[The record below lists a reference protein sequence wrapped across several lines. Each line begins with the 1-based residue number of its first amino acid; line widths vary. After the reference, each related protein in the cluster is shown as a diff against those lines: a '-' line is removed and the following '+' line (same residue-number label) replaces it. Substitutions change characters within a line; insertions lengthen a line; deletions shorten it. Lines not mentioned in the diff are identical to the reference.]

1 MSNEAIIPT
10 EPVTLAV
17 YNEQVDLVEVRRDS
31 VKFPRISSTPK
42 PQAVRKMA
50 GIVYAAFLYRG
61 QEIVPEKV
69 KFIATALVDEILA
82 DPHFG
87 LHSLSWLEIG
97 MVVRRSV
104 LGGAK
109 ELYGVSVAS
118 LYSALVEYAKTE
130 GHEASK
136 MAIINK

>member
-1 MSNEAIIPT
+1 MNNEVIIPQ
-10 EPVTLAV
+10 EPATLAV
-17 YNEQVDLVEVRRDS
+17 YNRRVDLVEVRRDA
-31 VKFPRISSTPK
+31 VTFPRISATPK
-42 PQAVRKMA
+42 EEAVKKMIA
-50 GIVYAAFLYRG
+50 LVYAAFLYRG

-69 KFIATALVDEILA
+69 RFIASALVDEILA

-87 LHSLSWLEIG
+87 LPTISWMEIG
-97 MVVRRSV
+97 MVIRRAV

-136 MAIINK
+136 KANQ

>member
-1 MSNEAIIPT
+1 MNNNELTIAQAPT
-10 EPVTLAV
+10 LVA
-17 YNEQVDLVEVRRDS
+17 YNPQVDLVDIRRS
-31 VKFPRISSTPK
+31 PEKFPRISATPRDEAIK
-42 PQAVRKMA
+42 KM
-50 GIVYAAFLYRG
+50 VPLVFAAFLYRG
-61 QEIVPEKV
+61 QEASKDKIT
-69 KFIATALVDEILA
+69 FIATTLVDEIMA

-87 LHSLSWLEIG
+87 LATLSWMEIG
-97 MVVRRSV
+97 MVIRRAV

-136 MAIINK
+136 KANQ

>member
-1 MSNEAIIPT
+1 MNNEVIIPQ
-10 EPVTLAV
+10 EPATLAV
-17 YNEQVDLVEVRRDS
+17 YNRRVDLVEVRRDA
-31 VKFPRISSTPK
+31 VTFPRISATPK
-42 PQAVRKMA
+42 EEAVKKMIA
-50 GIVYAAFLYRG
+50 LVYAAFLYRG

-69 KFIATALVDEILA
+69 RFIASALVDEILA

-87 LHSLSWLEIG
+87 LPSLSWMEIG
-97 MVVRRSV
+97 MVIRRAV

-136 MAIINK
+136 KANQ

>member
-1 MSNEAIIPT
+1 MNNEVIIPQ
-10 EPVTLAV
+10 EPATLAV
-17 YNEQVDLVEVRRDS
+17 YNRRVDLVEVRRDA
-31 VKFPRISSTPK
+31 VTFPRISATPK
-42 PQAVRKMA
+42 EEAVKKMIA
-50 GIVYAAFLYRG
+50 LVYAAFLYRG

-69 KFIATALVDEILA
+69 RFIASALVDEILA

-87 LHSLSWLEIG
+87 LPTLSWMEIG
-97 MVVRRSV
+97 MVIRRAV

-118 LYSALVEYAKTE
+118 LYSAMVEYAKTE

-136 MAIINK
+136 KANQ

>member
-1 MSNEAIIPT
+1 MNNEVIIPQ
-10 EPVTLAV
+10 EPATLAV
-17 YNEQVDLVEVRRDS
+17 YNRRVDLVEVRRDA
-31 VKFPRISSTPK
+31 VTFPRISATPK
-42 PQAVRKMA
+42 EEAVKKMIA
-50 GIVYAAFLYRG
+50 LVYAAFLYRG

-69 KFIATALVDEILA
+69 RFIASALVDEILA

-87 LHSLSWLEIG
+87 LPTLSWMEIG
-97 MVVRRSV
+97 MVIRRAV

-136 MAIINK
+136 KANQ

>member
-1 MSNEAIIPT
+1 M
-10 EPVTLAV
+10 V
-17 YNEQVDLVEVRRDS
+17 
-31 VKFPRISSTPK
+31 
-42 PQAVRKMA
+42 
-50 GIVYAAFLYRG
+50 
-61 QEIVPEKV
+61 
-69 KFIATALVDEILA
+69 

-87 LHSLSWLEIG
+87 LSTLSWMEIG
-97 MVVRRSV
+97 IIIRRAV

-136 MAIINK
+136 KANQ

>member
-1 MSNEAIIPT
+1 MSNETLIPT
-10 EPVTLAV
+10 EPSTLAV
-17 YNEQVDLVEVRRDS
+17 YSRRVDLVEVRR
-31 VKFPRISSTPK
+31 KPEAFPRIADTPRD
-42 PQAVRKMA
+42 QAIKKMVA
-50 GIVYAAFLYRG
+50 LVYAAFLYRG

-87 LHSLSWLEIG
+87 LATLSWVEIG
-97 MVVRRSV
+97 MVIRRAV

-109 ELYGVSVAS
+109 DLYGVSVAS
-118 LYSALVEYAKTE
+118 LYSALVEYAKGE

-136 MAIINK
+136 RAHQ

>member
-1 MSNEAIIPT
+1 MNNEVIIPQ
-10 EPVTLAV
+10 EPATLAV
-17 YNEQVDLVEVRRDS
+17 YNRRVDLVEVRRDA
-31 VKFPRISSTPK
+31 VTFPRISATPK
-42 PQAVRKMA
+42 EEAVKKMIA
-50 GIVYAAFLYRG
+50 LVYAAFLYRG

-69 KFIATALVDEILA
+69 RFIASALVDEILA

-87 LHSLSWLEIG
+87 LPTISWMEIG
-97 MVVRRSV
+97 MVIRRAV

-130 GHEASK
+130 AHEASK
-136 MAIINK
+136 KANQ